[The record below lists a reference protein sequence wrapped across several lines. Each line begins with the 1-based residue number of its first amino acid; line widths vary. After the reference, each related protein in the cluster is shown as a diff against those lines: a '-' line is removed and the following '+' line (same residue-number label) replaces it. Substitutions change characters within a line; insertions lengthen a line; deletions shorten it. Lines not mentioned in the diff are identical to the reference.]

1 MKSCSS
7 FEKRVFKVIVS
18 LKLTVL
24 SEIIAFVLLYSSRNS
39 GNELQV
45 YYASPRSYQD
55 FFEAIHRRED
65 TFYVVSFRRVSVA
78 LAGAGLSAVS
88 LRLLLRDTKD
98 DLVKTEG
105 KFVSSEMMLLYV
117 LYSNMARSWSLQN
130 MAITLGMERALQ
142 ETL

>member
-7 FEKRVFKVIVS
+7 FKEQVFKVIVS

-24 SEIIAFVLLYSSRNS
+24 SEIITFVLLYFSRNS

-78 LAGAGLSAVS
+78 GADTGVLRMS
-88 LRLLLRDTKD
+88 LRLLLAEIPKMT
-98 DLVKTEG
+98 
-105 KFVSSEMMLLYV
+105 
-117 LYSNMARSWSLQN
+117 
-130 MAITLGMERALQ
+130 
-142 ETL
+142 